1 VDKESSDRWHRCKC
15 MEFLL
20 PHLADMPCATITL
33 ESRGQQDASDMDML
47 QKLRARQ
54 AVAPT
59 LRIDHAIGR
68 HEPALWV
75 ADIVCGAVVQQ
86 R

>member
-1 VDKESSDRWHRCKC
+1 
-15 MEFLL
+15 
-20 PHLADMPCATITL
+20 
-33 ESRGQQDASDMDML
+33 ML

-86 R
+86 RCGRGDYLDILGAGVEIHTIGP